1 MTGKMVLLYDLG
13 GVYVS
18 LVNINIYI
26 VSMNDT

>member
-18 LVNINIYI
+18 LVNIYI